1 MNYRLSE
8 ETGNVVALLPVTET
22 DDLMLITN
30 EGVVIRMDAGEIST
44 VGRVTKGV
52 RLMRLTD
59 GVKIVSATAAAKE
72 EEDGA
77 DEEEAETEAIV
88 RPEEEE

>member
-1 MNYRLSE
+1 M
-8 ETGNVVALLPVTET
+8 VALLPVSAA

-72 EEDGA
+72 EEDEA
-77 DEEEAETEAIV
+77 DEEDTGAETAEL
-88 RPEEEE
+88 PEDAE